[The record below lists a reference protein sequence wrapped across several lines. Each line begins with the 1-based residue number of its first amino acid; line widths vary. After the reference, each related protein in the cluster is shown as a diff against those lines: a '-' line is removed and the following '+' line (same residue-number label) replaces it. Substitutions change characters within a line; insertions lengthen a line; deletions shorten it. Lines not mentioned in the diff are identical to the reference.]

1 MGILEWAAVFDTVGS
16 LARAARRMGQGAVE
30 GLAGNPPG
38 AAKPGHS

>member
-38 AAKPGHS
+38 AGKPGHS